1 MHPGLHD
8 ICVLDCTARNNTN
21 SVVMIN
27 QIVFTVIA
35 PRVPNSVVTF
45 AYTLEGALVQ
55 IGFNAD
61 ATPAFKLNSKLEAP
75 LQITYEKGKIPAEF
89 AGMIAANCLV
99 KDISEFDFSYENFSS
114 LYAYKVGDLK
124 KQKKLLAALNFEETI
139 LAFAFIPRYKAYLN
153 RTGVAQLYPERYLLQ
168 RRWENTLPQ

>member
-1 MHPGLHD
+1 M
-8 ICVLDCTARNNTN
+8 
-21 SVVMIN
+21 N

-35 PRVPNSVVTF
+35 PKVPNSVVTF
-45 AYTLEGALVQ
+45 SYTLEGLLIS
-55 IGFNAD
+55 IGFNPD
-61 ATPAFKLNSKLEAP
+61 AVLAFKANSKLEAP
-75 LQITYEKGKIPAEF
+75 LSIIYRKGIIPDEF
-89 AGMIAANCLV
+89 KGMIAANCLV
-99 KDISEFDFSYENFSS
+99 KDISEFDFSYENFAN

-124 KQKKLLAALNFEETI
+124 KQKKLLADLSFEECI

>member
-1 MHPGLHD
+1 MPGYIFLHGCFNHRFN
-8 ICVLDCTARNNTN
+8 IM
-21 SVVMIN
+21 VMIN
-27 QIVFTVIA
+27 QLIFTVIA
-35 PRVPNSVVTF
+35 PRVPNSVVT
-45 AYTLEGALVQ
+45 YIYNLDGLLLS

-61 ATPAFKLNSKLEAP
+61 AAPAFKVTSKLEAP
-75 LQITYEKGKIPAEF
+75 LQISYEKGKIPAEF

-99 KDISEFDFSYENFSS
+99 KDISEFDFSYENFST

-124 KQKKLLAALNFEETI
+124 KQKKLLAQLTFEECI

-168 RRWENTLPQ
+168 RRWENILPS